1 MLVLNLTIEIQCE
14 GNNESKLNFKFYPI
28 EKLEALIQFLKN
40 LESDIGYLSFKVNFE
55 VYDYLE
61 GVSSEKE

>member
-1 MLVLNLTIEIQCE
+1 MLVINLNIEMQCE
-14 GNNESKLNFKFYPI
+14 GASESELNFKFYPI
-28 EKLEALIQFLKN
+28 EKLEELIQLLKN

-61 GVSSEKE
+61 DVSNEKE